1 MNDHD
6 DVLEMVVLGA
16 VETPA
21 PLELISREVLVGLSS
36 SPKHIP
42 CMFMYD
48 DTGSDIYAD
57 ITELEEYYPTRT
69 EAAILERH
77 KEALAVAAAAPTP
90 ELCDAALAALD
101 AGRPASDVFSGK
113 LCRVSRVWRGQLW
126 GQLFTVCVCRAAW
139 WCSA

>member
-1 MNDHD
+1 
-6 DVLEMVVLGA
+6 MVVLSA

-90 ELCDAALAALD
+90 ELCDAALAALPV
-101 AGRPASDVFSGK
+101 ARSHNAEHLSK
-113 LCRVSRVWRGQLW
+113 EC
-126 GQLFTVCVCRAAW
+126 CA
-139 WCSA
+139 